1 MITKNSSGSN
11 ISAAFVSA
19 IAGPLVNYRMKLYV
33 SGSELACSIMR
44 ASVYLGCADEG
55 GSGVPVGATYA
66 ARLDAELYGLSTA
79 LAGEEVEVRVGV
91 DVGSGTYE
99 YITVA
104 KTSIITVRTNAA
116 GVTSIQGFGR
126 MVSKLGVTAI
136 GLSAGRY
143 APSAIAS
150 AVNTACG
157 VTVDIGAFP
166 STSITAY
173 VDAGWTCRQAI
184 ASLVL
189 ALGGY
194 AYDTNDGKIAV
205 APLKS
210 ASTCSIPADSMTRL
224 PDIDETNYTVDGV
237 IVSVPA
243 DDGTSTEYSYG
254 TGRLG
259 ITDAHA
265 TSATAAALWANLQ
278 NYTFRAGT
286 VTTSIL
292 DPRITPGDMASVEYG
307 NATVIVPTLGIT
319 ATYDGGY
326 FGTLIAPG
334 VETDDAW
341 VDGPLMETVATTS
354 RVAEYAK
361 ASADAAATAAQE
373 AQTAANAATS
383 AANNAATAASN
394 AQTAAD
400 NAATAASNAQTSANA
415 ANNAAN
421 TALNQL
427 SVIEDVSG
435 ALAWISEHGSYVATT
450 DTTVQ
455 AGTVYFELQA
465 GEYVPITNPTG
476 NPQAQGWY
484 VLDITDSQSEYIM
497 AHLAVTSEGLWVL
510 PSGID
515 GQTPATSSGYKA
527 LLSNTGMTVYNASG
541 IAVANYGSSVTVG
554 QVGAA
559 HTSISPDETI
569 FYDADANEA
578 AKISMSAI
586 GAMTT
591 SVSYSI
597 TTTTSWITRTEEG
610 ITPVPDFSLGN
621 LVLTVYIDGAVARV
635 QNIASLTEPQISF
648 VYDTWC
654 DVTFQASGDSESW
667 TAQMEARGRNVE
679 HNYEVVFGL
688 EWEYTGRAPMFSFGS
703 ASNSAA
709 YTFSA
714 GNGNEL
720 SDEGSSALGL
730 GLIANRQA
738 QVVLGRYNKP
748 NQYAELILGDGTSDA
763 SRANSLEVDYQG
775 NLKPRGYMQNGGTVN
790 LDSGAQTSWL
800 AALGL
805 SVETIYETA
814 DITIKRFGRMVMVQ
828 CHGIYATPGSG
839 NAWANIDL
847 SDYKPSYN
855 VSTLLADASGSAHFA
870 RLWVSA
876 SNGKVYLA
884 IAGYSSA
891 ANWYGTL
898 TYIY

>member
-33 SGSELACSIMR
+33 GGNELACSIMR

-126 MVSKLGVTAI
+126 MVSKLGVSAI
-136 GLSAGRY
+136 GLAAGRY

-157 VTVDIGAFP
+157 VTVNIGAFP

-184 ASLVL
+184 ASLAL
-189 ALGGY
+189 ALGGF
-194 AYDTNDGKIAV
+194 AYDGNDGTIIV
-205 APLKS
+205 SPLKS

-224 PDIDETNYTVDGV
+224 PDIDEANYTVDGV
-237 IVSVPA
+237 VVSVPA

-265 TSATAAALWANLQ
+265 TSSTAAALWANLQ

-286 VTTSIL
+286 VTTAIL

-326 FGTLIAPG
+326 FGTLAAPG
-334 VETDDAW
+334 VETDDVW

-400 NAATAASNAQTSANA
+400 NAATAASNAQTSANE

-455 AGTVYFELQA
+455 EGTVYFEKQ
-465 GEYVPITNPTG
+465 GNDYIPVTNPTG

-541 IAVANYGSSVTVG
+541 TAVANYGSSVTVG

-578 AKISMSAI
+578 GKISMSDQ
-586 GAMTT
+586 GAVTAWA
-591 SVSYSI
+591 SYSVNP
-597 TTTTSWITRTEEG
+597 TTSWTDRTETG
-610 ITPVPDFSLGN
+610 ITPLPDFTLGD
-621 LVLTVYIDGAVARV
+621 LELTVSVDGVMI
-635 QNIASLTEPQISF
+635 NSFSIASFTEPQISF
-648 VYDTWC
+648 THGDIDIKFQATKSGDTWTAAMSC
-654 DVTFQASGDSESW
+654 RNRDMSVQPTVTFGLSW
-667 TAQMEARGRNVE
+667 E
-679 HNYEVVFGL
+679 HIG
-688 EWEYTGRAPMFSFGS
+688 TAPMWRFGG
-703 ASNSAA
+703 ASDQGA
-709 YTFSA
+709 YSFSA
-714 GNGNEL
+714 GDGNQPTG
-720 SDEGSSALGL
+720 EGAVTLGL
-730 GLIANRQA
+730 GLKANSKA
-738 QVVLGRYNKP
+738 QVVVGKYNKP
-748 NQYAELILGDGTSDA
+748 YQSARFIVGNGTDDA
-763 SRANSLEVDYQG
+763 GRSNALAVTYQG
-775 NLKPRGYMQNGGTVN
+775 IETVGYIQTGGTVG
-790 LDSGAQTSWL
+790 LCSEAQQGWLTALFGMSFVQSGTYSGTVNVTSSWY
-800 AALGL
+800 GMYYGT
-805 SVETIYETA
+805 VTIPITA
-814 DITIKRFGRMVMVQ
+814 RADTSYHVQ
-828 CHGIYATPGSG
+828 ATATCSG
-839 NAWANIDL
+839 NLVWCSVNSKSTSSFNVFVISPRNSAQAVTIDWMIH
-847 SDYKPSYN
+847 
-855 VSTLLADASGSAHFA
+855 G
-870 RLWVSA
+870 
-876 SNGKVYLA
+876 
-884 IAGYSSA
+884 
-891 ANWYGTL
+891 
-898 TYIY
+898 